1 MLLDRYSNNMNCSVT
16 YQMGQTCSAIN
27 FDCNIFDI
35 HNNEPGFCRE
45 GDKMILEDST
55 GETRMYV

>member
-1 MLLDRYSNNMNCSVT
+1 MNCTVT

-45 GDKMILEDST
+45 GDKMIVEDSA